1 MKTIHIIVLLLAVL
15 LTLPVMA
22 KKKKDGG
29 NPLIKFTEQTY
40 NFGNVKEQGGPV
52 SHEFEFFNTGN
63 GNLVILDA
71 TAQCGCTRPEY
82 PKNPVAPGKKGK
94 VKITYN
100 PVGRPGPFRKTVTLK
115 TNAKPRKVTL
125 VIEGTVVPNK

>member
-1 MKTIHIIVLLLAVL
+1 MKTKHIIVLLLAVL

-63 GNLVILDA
+63 VNLVILDA

-100 PVGRPGPFRKTVTLK
+100 PVGRPGSFRKTVTLK

>member
-1 MKTIHIIVLLLAVL
+1 MKTKHIIVFLIAAL